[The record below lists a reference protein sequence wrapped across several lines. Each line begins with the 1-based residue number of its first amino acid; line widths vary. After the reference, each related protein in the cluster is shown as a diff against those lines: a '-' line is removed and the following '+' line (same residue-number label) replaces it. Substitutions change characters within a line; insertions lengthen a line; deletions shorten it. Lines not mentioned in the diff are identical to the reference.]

1 MKFLDEEKERF
12 FHRDINN
19 NIRPD
24 KVKVRLGSIKNNKS
38 VILIPAQKPAYQ

>member
-1 MKFLDEEKERF
+1 MKLLDEERVRF

-24 KVKVRLGSIKNNKS
+24 KVEVRLGSIKNNKS